1 MSALSIVNQ
10 YLDAF
15 YSGDF
20 DRAKPLVANDFHFQ
34 GPFVEATDKETF
46 FKSAIPL
53 AQIARGHLLLRQWA
67 ESDEV
72 CSIFDVKLETPAG
85 KLNEVTNCSAGEKL
99 DTGLPPDRAIL
110 LYDNYIVKEISCQR

>member
-53 AQIARGHLLLRQWA
+53 AQIARCHLLLRQWA

-72 CSIFDVKLETPAG
+72 CSIFDVNLETPAG
-85 KLNEVTNCSAGEKL
+85 KGKVTMTEWHTVQNGRLVSGRVIL
-99 DTGLPPDRAIL
+99 DTAAFRAL
-110 LYDNYIVKEISCQR
+110 VPVR